1 MRARSSRLLTLL
13 LPVLLLGCGA
23 PEDPPDDPA
32 QQKIERAWS
41 LVRMLGTADIRVG
54 SKKKKAG
61 PSKEVRF
68 KIGRIGDRQRSSIVQ
83 RATSSITFEGLR
95 LSDKPVAR
103 FFIAVDDWA
112 PESEG
117 IQFSISVATGAQE
130 KVVFQRHLAPAK
142 NPRDQGWSRQEV
154 PLDEFAGQEVDIV
167 LRADLKEKPSANPGH
182 AYWGEPEIVSE
193 TTSPKFLPNVVVIS
207 LDTLRADFLGTYGH
221 PNEISQ
227 HIDAIAASGTVFDNC
242 ISQSSWTRPAHFAML
257 ASRYPGF
264 SILQYNEKFCR
275 ISSDVLTL
283 AELLKENDYLTAAFT
298 GGGYMGRKSGFEQGF
313 DYYVSYGRRFE
324 PNLRPV
330 ADWLDNHA
338 DSRFLLFLHNYNA
351 HNPYDPPEDAKA
363 RFVMDPPAACEGV
376 TFSTEDS
383 QAGRV
388 SRCQKDPGV
397 AAYIKG
403 IYAGEVFHVDRL
415 FGDVVS
421 QLKRLGVFEDTI
433 FLITSD
439 HGEGLF
445 DHGES
450 NHVTTMY
457 QELIHV
463 PLILSGPGI
472 PANTRI
478 EHTVQLLD
486 VAPTLLDLLGLE
498 VPENFQGRSLVP
510 LFRELASPRLKAFS
524 ATSWDRSMAF
534 AESKPHSFS
543 AATLDDGKKL
553 IRNLG
558 ESGDEAELYDIGAD
572 PGELSPLEANVPWQ
586 ADLGGALNSWLRT
599 LSQQDQCEH
608 VAMDPTTMEELKALG
623 YLQ

>member
-1 MRARSSRLLTLL
+1 
-13 LPVLLLGCGA
+13 
-23 PEDPPDDPA
+23 
-32 QQKIERAWS
+32 
-41 LVRMLGTADIRVG
+41 MLGDADIRVG
-54 SKKKKAG
+54 SKKRKAG

-68 KIGRIGDRQRSSIVQ
+68 KIGRIGDMQRSSIVQ
-83 RATSSITFEGLR
+83 RATSAITYRGLKLGR
-95 LSDKPVAR
+95 KPVAR
-103 FFIAVDDWA
+103 FFIAVHDWA

-117 IQFSISVATGAQE
+117 IEFSVSVTSAAQE
-130 KVVFQRHLAPAK
+130 KLVFQRHLAPAK

-154 PLDEFAGQEVDIV
+154 SLDEFSGQEVDIV
-167 LRADLKEKPSANPGH
+167 LRADLGEAAQGRPGQAPPGH
-182 AYWGEPEIVSE
+182 GYWGEPEILSE
-193 TTSPKFLPNVVVIS
+193 ATSAKSLPNVVLVS

-227 HIDAIAASGTVFDNC
+227 HIDAIAASGTVFDKC

-264 SILQYNEKFCR
+264 SILQYNEKYCR
-275 ISSDVLTL
+275 ISTDVLTL

-330 ADWLDNHA
+330 TDWLEEHA
-338 DSRFLLFLHNYNA
+338 DSRFFLFLHNYNA
-351 HNPYDPPEDAKA
+351 HNPYDPPDDAKA
-363 RFVMDPPAACEGV
+363 RFANTSPAACEGV

-383 QAGRV
+383 LSGRI
-388 SRCQKDPGV
+388 SRCQKDPDV

-403 IYAGEVFHVDRL
+403 IYAAEVFHVDRL
-415 FGDVVS
+415 FGSVVS
-421 QLKRLGVFEDTI
+421 HLKRLGVFEDTI

-472 PANTRI
+472 PADTRI
-478 EHTVQLLD
+478 EDTVQLLD

-498 VPENFQGRSLVP
+498 IPNDFQGRSLVP
-510 LFRELASPRLKAFS
+510 LLRGPASARSKAFS

-543 AATLDDGKKL
+543 AAALDDDKKL

-558 ESGDEAELYDIGAD
+558 ESADTAELYDIRSD
-572 PGELSPLEANVPWQ
+572 PGELRQLEDSVPWQ
-586 ADLGGALNSWLRT
+586 EGLDGALNSWLRT
-599 LSQQDQCEH
+599 LSQQNQCEN